1 MLKCEQENLLLK
13 FTDLYSFIQD
23 DDDQEWHDPVKISF
37 FGHQGRV
44 NDIQCSPFERNVFLS
59 SGSDQ
64 EIRIYSLLH
73 PYAPIHVIPL
83 EDTSAASLAWSWTR
97 PLVFAAGCHNHKLK
111 LFDLRAAKN
120 ISKATTLAQELKAS
134 EKLIP
139 FPLTS
144 VSFSAKNPGLICTGD
159 AFGRVHIWKLTPN
172 YFSKNPDE
180 NKILA
185 TIGLHNE

>member
-1 MLKCEQENLLLK
+1 M
-13 FTDLYSFIQD
+13 
-23 DDDQEWHDPVKISF
+23 
-37 FGHQGRV
+37 
-44 NDIQCSPFERNVFLS
+44 
-59 SGSDQ
+59 
-64 EIRIYSLLH
+64 
-73 PYAPIHVIPL
+73 
-83 EDTSAASLAWSWTR
+83 
-97 PLVFAAGCHNHKLK
+97 K

-159 AFGRVHIWKLTPN
+159 AFGRVHIWKLTPT

-185 TIGLHNE
+185 TIGLHNEWIISVRIVKTYYFIKRENPLSFDSLLIPYFCE

>member
-1 MLKCEQENLLLK
+1 M
-13 FTDLYSFIQD
+13 
-23 DDDQEWHDPVKISF
+23 
-37 FGHQGRV
+37 
-44 NDIQCSPFERNVFLS
+44 NV
-59 SGSDQ
+59 
-64 EIRIYSLLH
+64 
-73 PYAPIHVIPL
+73 
-83 EDTSAASLAWSWTR
+83 

-144 VSFSAKNPGLICTGD
+144 VSFSAKSPGLICTGD
-159 AFGRVHIWKLTPN
+159 AFGRVHIWKLTPS

-185 TIGLHNE
+185 TIGLHNEWIIHVMIVKTYYLINITVFWENPNSFDSLLIHTVFPRKLFFKFRNEENSKKYVLSS

>member
-1 MLKCEQENLLLK
+1 M
-13 FTDLYSFIQD
+13 
-23 DDDQEWHDPVKISF
+23 
-37 FGHQGRV
+37 
-44 NDIQCSPFERNVFLS
+44 
-59 SGSDQ
+59 
-64 EIRIYSLLH
+64 
-73 PYAPIHVIPL
+73 
-83 EDTSAASLAWSWTR
+83 
-97 PLVFAAGCHNHKLK
+97 K

-120 ISKATTLAQELKAS
+120 ISKATTMAQELKAS

-159 AFGRVHIWKLTPN
+159 AFGRVHIWKLTPS

-185 TIGLHNE
+185 TIGLHNEWIISVRIVKTYCLINTNSLRETPLSFDSLLIPYFRE